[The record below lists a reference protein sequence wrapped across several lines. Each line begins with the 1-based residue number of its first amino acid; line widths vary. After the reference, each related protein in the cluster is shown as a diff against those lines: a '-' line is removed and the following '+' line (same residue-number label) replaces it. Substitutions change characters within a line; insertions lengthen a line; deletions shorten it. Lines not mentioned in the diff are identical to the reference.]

1 MERKEPKGP
10 QPIADLV
17 RGFLREH
24 GLARPAGDE
33 RVFAAWSAAAGP
45 TWKSRAVPV
54 AFRGGQL
61 TLEVASSLDLQEL
74 KSFRGEGFRTRANA
88 GLGQTL
94 IHKLAFKLRSR

>member
-33 RVFAAWSAAAGP
+33 RVFAAWSTAAGP
-45 TWKSRAVPV
+45 TWKTRAVPV
-54 AFRGGQL
+54 AFRAGQL

-74 KSFRGEGFRTRANA
+74 KSFRGEGFRVRANT